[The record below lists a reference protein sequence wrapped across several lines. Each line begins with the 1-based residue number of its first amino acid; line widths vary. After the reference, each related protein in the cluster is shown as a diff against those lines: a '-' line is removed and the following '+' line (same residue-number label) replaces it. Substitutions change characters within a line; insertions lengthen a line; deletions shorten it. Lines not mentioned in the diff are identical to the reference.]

1 MALCQ
6 RWRRGASGDRL
17 VQSGIR
23 AIPLG
28 IAAMVLGFII
38 KSAGMQADPA
48 DPGSS
53 GPSVSVFGTIHPDIF
68 RLRTPLGSGIAV
80 GRLQL
85 ASLEPQIGSDA
96 PAIGS
101 TILTQA
107 LPCGDQRFEERFAE
121 PDDRPD
127 GFDRFVA
134 VSDGCSSFEERF
146 ASAMPVRAM
155 ASRSVSEGQ
164 VQDLRAEGPSPPIF
178 TLASIRSGQ
187 TRKEV
192 SQPQDDGR
200 IAIYDISAHAV
211 YLPNGRRLE
220 AHSGLGEAMDNPR
233 HVHLR
238 MRGATPPNVYN
249 LTMREHM
256 FHGVRAIRLNPV
268 DESRMHGRAGI
279 LAHTYMLGSSGQS
292 NGCVVFSNYPEFLN
306 AFQKGEI
313 TRMVVV
319 DRLETP
325 PGKLAAG
332 ELPRPVAAMLKA
344 TDRSRQYAAAD
355 DR

>member
-1 MALCQ
+1 T
-6 RWRRGASGDRL
+6 
-17 VQSGIR
+17 
-23 AIPLG
+23 
-28 IAAMVLGFII
+28 VL
-38 KSAGMQADPA
+38 MQA
-48 DPGSS
+48 S
-53 GPSVSVFGTIHPDIF
+53 
-68 RLRTPLGSGIAV
+68 
-80 GRLQL
+80 
-85 ASLEPQIGSDA
+85 
-96 PAIGS
+96 
-101 TILTQA
+101 
-107 LPCGDQRFEERFAE
+107 PCGDQRFEERFAE

-134 VSDGCSSFEERF
+134 VADGCSSFEERF

-164 VQDLRAEGPSPPIF
+164 VQDLRAEGPNPPIF
-178 TLASIRSGQ
+178 TLASVRSGQ

-192 SQPQDDGR
+192 SPQDDGR

-233 HVHLR
+233 HVHQR

-268 DESRMHGRAGI
+268 DESRMPGRAGI

>member
-1 MALCQ
+1 
-6 RWRRGASGDRL
+6 L

-38 KSAGMQADPA
+38 KSAGTQADPA

-68 RLRTPLGSGIAV
+68 RLRTPLGSGLAL

-96 PAIGS
+96 PVIGS
-101 TILTQA
+101 AMLTEA
-107 LPCGDQRFEERFAE
+107 SPCRNARFEERFAE
-121 PDDRPD
+121 AEDRPD
-127 GFDRFVA
+127 SFDGPVA
-134 VSDGCSSFEERF
+134 AADGCSSFEERF
-146 ASAMPVRAM
+146 ASAMPVRAI
-155 ASRSVSEGQ
+155 ASRSLSDGE
-164 VQDLRAEGPSPPIF
+164 VQELRAELPNTPIF
-178 TLASIRSGQ
+178 TASIRSGQ
-187 TRKEV
+187 TRKEG
-192 SQPQDDGR
+192 SPPQDDGR
-200 IAIYDISAHAV
+200 IAIYDISAHTV
-211 YLPNGRRLE
+211 YLPTGRRLE

-233 HVHLR
+233 HVHVR

-249 LTMREHM
+249 LAMREHT

-268 DESRMHGRAGI
+268 DESRMHGRGGI

-306 AFQKGEI
+306 AFQKGEV

-319 DRLETP
+319 DRLESP

-332 ELPRPVAAMLKA
+332 QLPERVIAMLKA